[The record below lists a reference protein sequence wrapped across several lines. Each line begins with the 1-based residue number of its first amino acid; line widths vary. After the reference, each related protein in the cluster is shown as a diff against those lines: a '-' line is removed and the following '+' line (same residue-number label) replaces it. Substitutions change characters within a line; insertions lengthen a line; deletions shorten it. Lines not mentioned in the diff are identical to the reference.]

1 MLRQLALLSSSLLT
15 SHTSG
20 FVGRTVGRALAS
32 SPPSNPPRPA
42 LATMSSASATSASA
56 AAAAVEDRPYG
67 AWESPITSK
76 AITAGSVR
84 LGGLH
89 YSDGELYW

>member
-20 FVGRTVGRALAS
+20 FVGQTVGRALAS
-32 SPPSNPPRPA
+32 PSSIP
-42 LATMSSASATSASA
+42 LAHTTMSANSA
-56 AAAAVEDRPYG
+56 ASSAVAAAVDKPYG

>member
-1 MLRQLALLSSSLLT
+1 MLRQLVLLSSSLLT

-20 FVGRTVGRALAS
+20 FVGQTVGRALAS
-32 SPPSNPPRPA
+32 ESSSTNSPA
-42 LATMSSASATSASA
+42 LTTMSASSASSA
-56 AAAAVEDRPYG
+56 AVDRPYG

-89 YSDGELYW
+89 YSEGELYW

>member
-20 FVGRTVGRALAS
+20 FVGQTVGRALAS
-32 SPPSNPPRPA
+32 PSSIPPA
-42 LATMSSASATSASA
+42 LKMSATSAASSA
-56 AAAAVEDRPYG
+56 VAAAVDKPYG